1 MVDKRRAWM
10 VITLLFA
17 IGLFLGAASQIDLTS
32 QVKNLL
38 PVANGGTALGSGTGG
53 GILGFTAAGTISS
66 STALAANALVVGGGA
81 GATPASKSWVDMDST
96 QYVAGGGTAQAQT
109 ATLSPAA
116 TALVVGMEINFLPVA
131 ANTAAAP
138 TLAINGLTAKP
149 ITKLG
154 TVALLAN
161 DLTTTAIAS
170 VFYDGTEFQL
180 QNPQT
185 PAASSNQ
192 NQGAPSGT
200 IGGGN
205 VTFTL
210 SPTPAASSNVNCFL
224 NGVQQRQGAGTD
236 YTISGA
242 TITYLTAPATG
253 ATLNCLWY

>member
-10 VITLLFA
+10 IIAVLFMA
-17 IGLFLGAASQIDLTS
+17 GLMLGAASQIDLTS

-53 GILGFTAAGTISS
+53 GILGFTASGVIASS
-66 STALAANALVVGGGA
+66 GALASNALVVGGG
-81 GATPASKSWVDMDST
+81 GSATPSSKSWVDMDST
-96 QYVAGGGTAQAQT
+96 QYVAGAGTAQAQT
-109 ATLSPAA
+109 VTLAPAA
-116 TALVVGMEINFLPVA
+116 TVLVAGMEVNFLPVA

-138 TLAINGLTAKP
+138 TLAVNGLTAKP
-149 ITKLG
+149 ITKTG
-154 TVALLAN
+154 TAALVAN

-185 PAASSNQ
+185 PSASSNQ
-192 NQGAPSGT
+192 NQGAPTGSINSSNT
-200 IGGGN
+200 S
-205 VTFTL
+205 FTL
-210 SPTPAASSNVNCFL
+210 SPTPAAAANVNCFL